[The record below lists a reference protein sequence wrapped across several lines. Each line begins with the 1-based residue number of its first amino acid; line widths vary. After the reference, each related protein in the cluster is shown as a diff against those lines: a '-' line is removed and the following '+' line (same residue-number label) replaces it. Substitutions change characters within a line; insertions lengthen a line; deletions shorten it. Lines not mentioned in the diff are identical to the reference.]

1 MALSLAVVC
10 APLQIVSGDRIA
22 KMVARIQPAKFAA
35 MEGHYRTTSN
45 APLTL
50 GGIPDDEALEVRGGL
65 KIPGM
70 LSVLAHGRRDAQV
83 TGLEDIAREDWPN
96 TRLVHWA
103 FDLMVVCGFAM
114 LALSVWVALTWVRRK
129 EPGRWLLRALV
140 ASAPLGF
147 IAIEAGWMVT
157 ELGRQPWIIYGV
169 MRTADAVTPMPGL
182 VVPFTVITL
191 LYLLLSVILVFVLR
205 RQFLATSPEP
215 GNEAA

>member
-1 MALSLAVVC
+1 
-10 APLQIVSGDRIA
+10 
-22 KMVARIQPAKFAA
+22 MVARIQPAKFAA

-50 GGIPDDEALEVRGGL
+50 GGIPDDEAMEVRGGL

-83 TGLEDIAREDWPN
+83 TGLADIAREDWPN

-114 LALSVWVALTWVRRK
+114 TWVRRK

-140 ASAPLGF
+140 AGAPLGF

-205 RQFLATSPEP
+205 RQFLATSPAP